1 MIKSTFSFYPSGIVL
16 DAQFIEHL
24 DEFFVHGLALAD
36 GIDEG
41 NVDHFVVA
49 HAYHHAALALH
60 EGFDG
65 TNAHLRGKDAV
76 AG

>member
-16 DAQFIEHL
+16 DAQFVEYL

-36 GIDEG
+36 GVDKG

-49 HAYHHAALALH
+49 HTNHHAALALH

-65 TNAHLRGKDAV
+65 TYAHL
-76 AG
+76 